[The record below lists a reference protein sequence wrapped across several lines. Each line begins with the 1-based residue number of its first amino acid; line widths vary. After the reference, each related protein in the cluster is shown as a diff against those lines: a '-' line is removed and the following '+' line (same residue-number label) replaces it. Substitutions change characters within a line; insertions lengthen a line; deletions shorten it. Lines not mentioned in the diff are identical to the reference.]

1 MGSIVDII
9 GVPAARGLTEEELV
23 RYIQTGYHCLGILP
37 IVEGHGIA
45 TPSNPLAGLPQP
57 VIVLVRMEPSVP
69 LPAFIKTLQDISV
82 GKVSLKQVLESLT
95 KGMTQ

>member
-1 MGSIVDII
+1 MDII

-37 IVEGHGIA
+37 IVGGHGIA

-69 LPAFIKTLQDISV
+69 LLVFIKPLQDISV